1 MDNSRLKFRAWD
13 SRNGEWMYNYPEID
27 GFHLFGETIVLG
39 EWLRDVLIEDW
50 EKIKVMQYTG
60 LKDKNG
66 VEIYEGDIIRTA
78 RIAAL
83 EKVGVIEWADNGF
96 WIVINQEVW
105 MPTEEYREVIGNIY
119 EHPELLKG
127 TT

>member
-1 MDNSRLKFRAWD
+1 MREHKYRVWD
-13 SRNGEWMYNYPEID
+13 G
-27 GFHLFGETIVLG
+27 
-39 EWLRDVLIEDW
+39 
-50 EKIKVMQYTG
+50 KVMHSGDEYVGGWTSQWPLNEVLTPYAEEVFLQYTG
-60 LKDKNG
+60 LKDCKRTDEYPDG
-66 VEIYEGDIIRTA
+66 QEIYEGDIIRTA

-83 EKVGVIEWADNGF
+83 EKGGVIEWADNGF